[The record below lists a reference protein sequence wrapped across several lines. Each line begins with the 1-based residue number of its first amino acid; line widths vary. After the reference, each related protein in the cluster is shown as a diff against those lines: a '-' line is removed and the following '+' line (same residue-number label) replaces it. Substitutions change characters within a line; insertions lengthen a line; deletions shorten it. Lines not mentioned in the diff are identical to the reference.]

1 MVPVVDLI
9 NSVNMWSVDTMAIG
23 DFIKTHFHYDRA
35 KRGKLGFIRGMR
47 AEIEARAIEGN
58 TKNGAWRHGS
68 DVQCVN
74 KSGPDQT
81 NPIRAGH
88 AIGASQA

>member
-1 MVPVVDLI
+1 MHA
-9 NSVNMWSVDTMAIG
+9 AIG
-23 DFIKTHFHYDRA
+23 ESNLYDKQSCKYA
-35 KRGKLGFIRGMR
+35 QGFGFIRGMR

-58 TKNGAWRHGS
+58 TKNGVWRHGS

-88 AIGASQA
+88 AIGASEA